1 MSSACCP
8 RSRGLGGGAAGEQ
21 PAMEMVVRMVVVE
34 AGMPGCFLQDSSLG
48 FRVECLDLDVSIS
61 PRPTDLYALT
71 LPSSGPGCK
80 RVVCLIS
87 CCILIL

>member
-8 RSRGLGGGAAGEQ
+8 RSRGLGAGAAAGEQ
-21 PAMEMVVRMVVVE
+21 PAMEMVLRMVVVE
-34 AGMPGCFLQDSSLG
+34 AGMPGCFLEDFSLG

-80 RVVCLIS
+80 RVVYLIS
-87 CCILIL
+87 CILIL